1 MHSKKFIKIID
12 ASKLRNLNK
21 SDEIPIKE
29 FKDDFILDNMG
40 RQLTDLRIS
49 LIDKCNFR
57 CSYCMPKSV
66 FNKNYRYLKD
76 NQMLSFSEIILLVKA
91 FATLGVE
98 KIRLTGGEPLLKKN
112 IEKLVS
118 EINLIK
124 TTKNLPIEIALT
136 TNGTLLKKKA
146 RDLFNAGLKRVTV
159 SLDSI
164 DQKIF
169 ESMSDSKFKVGK
181 VLKGIEHA
189 VNIGLNVK
197 INMVVKKGIN
207 ENQILPMATY
217 FKNRAIPLR
226 FIEFMDVGSTNAWR
240 PEKVVTSK
248 EIVKIL
254 QQNYGI
260 RYIGRDNV
268 NEVSERWRYEDDQSE
283 VGLISSVSKP
293 FCSNC
298 SRARISADG
307 FLYTCLFSSYG
318 NDLKPLIR
326 AVNYLDEKKF
336 MDQNLELI
344 QALTNKIAMIWG
356 KRQDQYSNLRY
367 LNSGYTSNTKKQKIE
382 MSYIGG

>member
-1 MHSKKFIKIID
+1 
-12 ASKLRNLNK
+12 
-21 SDEIPIKE
+21 
-29 FKDDFILDNMG
+29 
-40 RQLTDLRIS
+40 
-49 LIDKCNFR
+49 
-57 CSYCMPKSV
+57 MPKSV